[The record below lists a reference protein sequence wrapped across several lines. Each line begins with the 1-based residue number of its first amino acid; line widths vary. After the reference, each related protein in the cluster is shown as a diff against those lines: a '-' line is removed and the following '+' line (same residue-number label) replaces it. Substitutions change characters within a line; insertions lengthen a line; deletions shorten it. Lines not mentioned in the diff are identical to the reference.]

1 MKVTGFFLFVI
12 GLLLVV
18 LPSFKFFSTETVID
32 LGEVEITHEKPHTF
46 RLSPVIGVVVIVAGG
61 VLVWQG
67 FRKKKSFR
75 HPH

>member
-12 GLLLVV
+12 GLLLIV
-18 LPSFKFFSTETVID
+18 LPSFKFFSTETLID
-32 LGEVEITHEKPHTF
+32 LGEVEITREKLRTF
-46 RLSPVIGVVVIVAGG
+46 RWSPVIGAVAIGAGG
-61 VLVWQG
+61 ILVWQG